1 MLYLKI
7 QMKRLLLVIS
17 LLVPLILSAQY
28 NVDSLCQVMGD
39 QRAGDYLLD
48 RAKEYTI
55 SEPSKGI
62 EIGRSGLAMARQK
75 ENFEL
80 AAAFANEMG
89 RGFSVLANY
98 DSALSYF
105 FIAEGFIQLASNPSL
120 QTSILVNIGGA
131 YNYLNENKQ
140 ALRYY
145 NRVLTLEDSSKNHQV
160 YLNVANIYQDQGN
173 YIKSRKN
180 LMKSLQ
186 ISERKQNKSAMAATM
201 SAIGENFKTV
211 KEYEEAKGWFEK
223 ALALYEKIGSIFG
236 EIVVLNNLGELQVVD
251 NNLEDAK
258 RSFQKA
264 LFLNESLG
272 NPEFNATLLT
282 NLGVVNRERG
292 NFAEA
297 LKMMQR
303 ARDIAIIHGYPNRLE
318 KCLDEMHQTYA
329 LQGSFA
335 EAYTYQGEYQAL
347 KDSLDLIR
355 FDRQNQ
361 ELQARFETKQREKE
375 QQVDKEKILN
385 LRLERQRLWLGLVAI
400 TLVVVALLVALVLNR
415 YWVVRRLNLRLEER
429 TYQIESQN
437 QAITASNDRL
447 LLSNKE
453 LKEFAYIVSHDL
465 KEPLRMIGS
474 YVTLIERRYA
484 DMIDEEGKEFFEY
497 ATRGVKQM
505 KQLLDD
511 LLKYMV
517 VETNDYEL
525 EDVPLDEVLS
535 SVKANLL
542 NRIKDTNADLIMD
555 NLPNVHGNRSLLIL
569 LFQNLI
575 SNALKFKSDNQP
587 ELRITV
593 TKQGKQHLFAVSDNG
608 IGISKQYQDRI
619 FSIFYRV
626 YGKHQYEGTGIGLS
640 ICQKIVGLHGG
651 KIWVESEEGKG
662 STFYFTLGDMVDA
675 IVQPPAAALHA

>member
-1 MLYLKI
+1 
-7 QMKRLLLVIS
+7 MKRLLLVIS
-17 LLVPLILSAQY
+17 LLVPLMLSAQY
-28 NVDSLCQVMGD
+28 NVDSLCKAMGD

-55 SEPSKGI
+55 SEPRLGI
-62 EIGRSGLAMARQK
+62 DIGRDGLEMARQK
-75 ENFEL
+75 EKFGL
-80 AAAFANEMG
+80 AAAFANEIG
-89 RGFSVLANY
+89 RGYSVLANY

-105 FIAEGFIQLASNPSL
+105 FIAEGFVQLTSNIPL
-120 QTSILVNIGGA
+120 QASILVNIGGA

-145 NRVLTLEDSSKNHQV
+145 NRVLGLEDSSRNHQV
-160 YLNVANIYQDQGN
+160 YLNVANIYRDQGN
-173 YIKSRKN
+173 YPQAREN

-186 ISERKQNKSAMAATM
+186 ISERKQNRSAMAATM
-201 SAIGENFKTV
+201 SAIGENYKTE
-211 KEYEEAKGWFEK
+211 KEYVEAEGWFEK
-223 ALALYEKIGSIFG
+223 ALTLYEEIGSVFG
-236 EIVVLNNLGELQVVD
+236 EVVVLNNLGELDIVKNELD
-251 NNLEDAK
+251 EAK
-258 RSFQKA
+258 RSFETA
-264 LFLNESLG
+264 LLLNETLG

-282 NLGVVNRERG
+282 NLGVVQRERG
-292 NFAEA
+292 NFPEA
-297 LKMMQR
+297 LKMMR
-303 ARDIAIIHGYPNRLE
+303 KAREIAIANGYPNRLE
-318 KCLDEMHQTYA
+318 ICLREMHKTYA

-335 EAYTYQGEYQAL
+335 EAYTYQSEYQAL
-347 KDSLDLIR
+347 KDSLNLIR

-375 QQVDKEKILN
+375 QSDIEESN
-385 LRLERQRLWLGLVAI
+385 LKLRIERQRLWLGLVAI
-400 TLVVVALLVALVLNR
+400 SLVVVALLVALVLNR

-429 TYQIESQN
+429 TFQIESQN
-437 QAITASNDRL
+437 QAISASNDRL

-484 DMIDEEGKEFFEY
+484 DLVDEEGKEFFEY

-535 SVKANLL
+535 SVQANLL
-542 NRIKDTNADLIMD
+542 TRVKETNANIQIDE
-555 NLPNVHGNRSLLIL
+555 LPIVHGNRSLLIL

-575 SNALKFKSDNQP
+575 SNALKFRSDNKP
-587 ELRITV
+587 ELKITV
-593 TKQGKQHLFAVSDNG
+593 SRQGKQYLFAITDNG

-675 IVQPPAAALHA
+675 ILQPSTAALHA

>member
-1 MLYLKI
+1 MR
-7 QMKRLLLVIS
+7 RLLLVIS
-17 LLVPLILSAQY
+17 LLVPCILQAQY
-28 NVDSLCQVMGD
+28 NVDSLSQVMGD
-39 QRAGDYLLD
+39 QRAGEYVLD

-55 SEPSKGI
+55 SEPRKGI
-62 EIGRSGLAMARQK
+62 EIARSGLDFARSK
-75 ENFEL
+75 ENFGL
-80 AAAFANEMG
+80 AAGFANEMG
-89 RGFSVLANY
+89 RSFSVLANY

-105 FIAEGFIQLASNPSL
+105 FIAEGFVQLVSNPPL
-120 QTSILVNIGGA
+120 QTNILVNIGGA
-131 YNYLNENKQ
+131 YNYLNEYKQ

-173 YIKSRKN
+173 YLQAREN

-186 ISERKQNKSAMAATM
+186 ISERKGNKSAMAATM
-201 SAIGENFKTV
+201 SAIGENYKTV
-211 KEYEEAKGWFEK
+211 REYEEAKGWFEK
-223 ALALYEKIGSIFG
+223 ALALYDEIGSKFG
-236 EIVVLNNLGELQVVD
+236 EVVVLNNLGELEVID
-251 NNLEDAK
+251 GRFDDAK
-258 RSFQKA
+258 RSFETA
-264 LFLNESLG
+264 VYLNESLG

-297 LKMMQR
+297 LRLMQK
-303 ARDIAIIHGYPNRLE
+303 AREIAKENGYPNRLE
-318 KCLDEMHQTYA
+318 NCLNEMHKTYA
-329 LQGSFA
+329 MQGSYA
-335 EAYTYQGEYQAL
+335 QAYRYQGEYQAL

-375 QQVDKEKILN
+375 QQEIEEANLK

-400 TLVVVALLVALVLNR
+400 SLVVVALLVALVLNR

-429 TYQIESQN
+429 TYQIENQN

-447 LLSNKE
+447 LRSNKE

-474 YVTLIERRYA
+474 YVTLIERRYVEL
-484 DMIDEEGKEFFEY
+484 IDEEGKEFFEY

-525 EDVPLDEVLS
+525 EDVPLEEVLS

-542 NRIKDTNADLIMD
+542 NRIKETDADLIIGD
-555 NLPNVHGNRSLLIL
+555 LPVVHGNRSLLIL

-575 SNALKFKSDNQP
+575 SNALKFRSDKKP
-587 ELRITV
+587 ELRITAIR
-593 TKQGKQHLFAVSDNG
+593 KGKQYLFAISDNG

-619 FSIFYRV
+619 FSIFSRV

-675 IVQPPAAALHA
+675 IVQPPAAALNA

>member
-1 MLYLKI
+1 
-7 QMKRLLLVIS
+7 MKRLLLVIS
-17 LLVPLILSAQY
+17 LLVPLFLSAQY
-28 NVDSLCQVMGD
+28 NVDSLCRVMGD
-39 QRAGDYLLD
+39 QRAGIYLLD

-55 SEPSKGI
+55 SEPRMGI
-62 EIGRSGLAMARQK
+62 EIGRSGLEMAREK
-75 ENFEL
+75 EEFSL
-80 AAAFANEMG
+80 AAGFANEMG

-105 FIAEGFIQLASNPSL
+105 FIAEGFVQLTDDPSL
-120 QTSILVNIGGA
+120 QANILVHIGGA
-131 YNYLNENKQ
+131 YNYLNEYKQ

-145 NRVLTLEDSSKNHQV
+145 NRVLGLEDSSKNHQV

-173 YIKSRKN
+173 FPQAREN
-180 LMKSLQ
+180 LMKSLE
-186 ISERKQNKSAMAATM
+186 ISERKQNRSAMAATM
-201 SAIGENFKTV
+201 SAIGENFKTER
-211 KEYEEAKGWFEK
+211 EYEEAQGWFER
-223 ALALYEKIGSIFG
+223 ALSLYEEIGSIFG
-236 EIVVLNNLGELQVVD
+236 EVVVLNNLGELSVVNKD
-251 NNLEDAK
+251 FDEAK
-258 RSFQKA
+258 RSFETA
-264 LFLNESLG
+264 LLLNGTLG

-292 NFAEA
+292 NLTEA
-297 LKMMQR
+297 LKMMRR
-303 ARDIAIIHGYPNRLE
+303 ARKIAIANGYPNRLE
-318 KCLDEMHQTYA
+318 SCLKEMHRTFA
-329 LQGSFA
+329 LQGSYA
-335 EAYTYQGEYQAL
+335 DAYTYQSEYQAL
-347 KDSLDLIR
+347 KDSLNLIR

-375 QQVDKEKILN
+375 QQDIEESNLK

-400 TLVVVALLVALVLNR
+400 SLVVVALLVALVLNR

-429 TYQIESQN
+429 TFQIESQN
-437 QAITASNDRL
+437 QAISASNDRL
-447 LLSNKE
+447 LSSNKE

-465 KEPLRMIGS
+465 KDPLRMIGS
-474 YVTLIERRYA
+474 YVTLIERRYI

-525 EDVPLDEVLS
+525 EDVPLNEVLS

-542 NRIKDTNADLIMD
+542 NRIKDTNADVIID
-555 NLPNVHGNRSLLIL
+555 QLPSVHGNRSLLIL

-575 SNALKFKSDNQP
+575 SNALKFRSDNKP

-593 TKQGKQHLFAVSDNG
+593 SRQGKQHLFAITDNG

-662 STFYFTLGDMVDA
+662 STFYFTLGDMVDP
-675 IVQPPAAALHA
+675 IIQPSTAALNA